1 MDFRISRNG
10 NIKVPDL
17 FQQSHQVGRVHIRLT
32 AARRQVA
39 TQRNDMAN
47 SAIPVI
53 FSNGTQL
60 IAAGIDTGQMRGGFQ
75 TGTLFNTFDNAM
87 GAVTFTGVSAVG
99 HGDKL
104 RLQAAQAIDGFPE
117 GLLHFTGTR
126 RKEFKGDVNLALHF
140 RQALIQG
147 FPLIG
152 VKKAHT
158 LPHQSHFIVC
168 CVANFYTFR
177 RPDVKMTEK
186 GIRVNRKISV
196 NSEEYS
202 ARMKLIHLFFAKT
215 MIFQRLLLPFP
226 GPSHLRATSPFPA

>member
-1 MDFRISRNG
+1 
-10 NIKVPDL
+10 
-17 FQQSHQVGRVHIRLT
+17 
-32 AARRQVA
+32 
-39 TQRNDMAN
+39 
-47 SAIPVI
+47 
-53 FSNGTQL
+53 
-60 IAAGIDTGQMRGGFQ
+60 
-75 TGTLFNTFDNAM
+75 M
-87 GAVTFTGVSAVG
+87 GAVTFTGVGAVG

-117 GLLHFTGTR
+117 GLLHFTGAR

-140 RQALIQG
+140 RRSDSGLPADWRE
-147 FPLIG
+147 
-152 VKKAHT
+152 KAHT

-202 ARMKLIHLFFAKT
+202 AKMKLIHLFSLK
-215 MIFQRLLLPFP
+215 Q
-226 GPSHLRATSPFPA
+226 